1 MENGCMT
8 RWNLS
13 STEKQRKLKCIRN
26 NRGKLKIVF
35 YRITHV
41 INAVEIMAQ
50 IKPKLIDA

>member
-41 INAVEIMAQ
+41 INAMEIMAQ